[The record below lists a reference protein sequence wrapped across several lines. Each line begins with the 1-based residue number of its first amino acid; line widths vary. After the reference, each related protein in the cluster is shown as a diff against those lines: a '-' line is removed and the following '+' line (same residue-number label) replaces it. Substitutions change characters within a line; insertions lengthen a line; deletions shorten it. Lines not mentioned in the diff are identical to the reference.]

1 MSLKGR
7 SCVKKFGKLS
17 PVNDAQAELYG
28 SEMKKITSES
38 GIRTGFVSWIF
49 FFLCIFSYSTAFG
62 EKGGGSS
69 VPPLISSLRNA
80 VPRDFCGESVPWKN
94 QEVRERFEK
103 EFLLSLGNSPQVILW
118 LKRSKRYFPYIEKML
133 KRNSLPDDL
142 KYVAVAES
150 ALRPHAGS
158 KKGAMGFWQFMR
170 STGRG
175 YGLTIDRNKDE
186 RRNLFRSTD
195 AAVKYFKDLHDEFDS
210 WTLAAAAYN
219 MGERGMMAEILE
231 QRTEDYYKLYLP
243 LETQRFL
250 FRILSIKMILSNPGK
265 FGFDLQKKD
274 YYTPFV
280 FDKVAVKATG
290 EIPLSIIAQAAK
302 CHFKEIKDLNPEIRG
317 HYLNA
322 GTHEIHVPKGS
333 EDGFQKRLALLLKS
347 LASDRNERIY
357 VVKKGDSLSSIAARF
372 NVPLAALII
381 WNRIDVRTPIHPGQ
395 RLTVSPG
402 KH

>member
-1 MSLKGR
+1 
-7 SCVKKFGKLS
+7 
-17 PVNDAQAELYG
+17 
-28 SEMKKITSES
+28 MKNNRREI
-38 GIRTGFVSWIF
+38 GIRIWLASCIF
-49 FFLCIFSYSTAFG
+49 FFLCSSYSTVFG
-62 EKGGGSS
+62 GSGKGSS
-69 VPPLISSLRNA
+69 VPSLISSLRNA
-80 VPRDFCGESVPWKN
+80 VPEDFCGEPVPWKN
-94 QEVRERFEK
+94 PEVRERFEK
-103 EFLLSLGNSPQVILW
+103 EFLLSLGDRPQVILW

-133 KRNSLPDDL
+133 KQNGLPDDL

-170 STGRG
+170 STGRT
-175 YGLTIDRNKDE
+175 YGLTVDRNKDE

-195 AAVKYFKDLHDEFDS
+195 AAIKYFKELHDEFGS

-219 MGERGMMAEILE
+219 MGEKGMMAEILE

-265 FGFDLQKKD
+265 FGFDLKKSD
-274 YYTPFV
+274 YYSPFIFEKV
-280 FDKVAVKATG
+280 HIKVADEV
-290 EIPLSIIAQAAK
+290 PLQIIAQAAK
-302 CHFKEIKDLNPEIRG
+302 CNFKQIKDLNPEIRG

-322 GTHEIHVPKGS
+322 GSHTILVPKGS
-333 EDGFQKRLALLLKS
+333 AKGFQKRYTLLLKS
-347 LASDRNERIY
+347 LATDKNERIY
-357 VVKKGDSLSSIAARF
+357 VVKKGDSLSSIAAQF